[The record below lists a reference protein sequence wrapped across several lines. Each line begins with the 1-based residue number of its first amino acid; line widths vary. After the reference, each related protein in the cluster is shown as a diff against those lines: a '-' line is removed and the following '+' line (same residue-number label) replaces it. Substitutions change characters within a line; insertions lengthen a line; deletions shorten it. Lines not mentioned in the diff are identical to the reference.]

1 MDNITKYVA
10 LDVSK
15 EKIAVAVA
23 DEGQGPAR
31 YLGEIPNQVEYI
43 RKVLRKI
50 GDFSQMEVCY
60 EAGPSGYV
68 LKRQLESMGVK
79 CIVVDRHSYRNSR
92 GTGLRQISEMR

>member
-1 MDNITKYVA
+1 MNNITKYVA
-10 LDVSK
+10 LDVSTK

-23 DEGQGPAR
+23 DEGRGPAR

-79 CIVVDRHSYRNSR
+79 CTVVAPSLIPKQPASR
-92 GTGLRQISEMR
+92 LFE